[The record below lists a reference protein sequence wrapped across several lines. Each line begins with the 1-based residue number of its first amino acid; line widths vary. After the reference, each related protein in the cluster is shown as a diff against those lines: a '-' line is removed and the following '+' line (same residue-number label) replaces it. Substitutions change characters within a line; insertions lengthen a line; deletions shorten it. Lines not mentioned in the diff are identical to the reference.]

1 MSRTARA
8 MEMEGY
14 SLLFSSLIVFTAY
27 ITQVSTLCD
36 VSCESSHSLCVPQ
49 LHLRMPMCQGWNRLF
64 SPLLFFSLSPL
75 DFILLYCPCCCFTFY
90 LTSCIIYIA
99 VK

>member
-27 ITQVSTLCD
+27 ITQVSTLCQQA
-36 VSCESSHSLCVPQ
+36 VVAFVSHSSISACPCARAGTGFSLPYS
-49 LHLRMPMCQGWNRLF
+49 F
-64 SPLLFFSLSPL
+64 SPSLP
-75 DFILLYCPCCCFTFY
+75 
-90 LTSCIIYIA
+90 
-99 VK
+99 